1 MRKELKM
8 TQYELAGKSG
18 LALQT
23 INSLEGGRMW
33 ISDSSITSIAE
44 VFGLEIYELFYPY
57 DEKNTKNKNNLN
69 NLKILGILE
78 EKVETFKHKLLEDIN
93 HYICNEDKNEN

>member
-1 MRKELKM
+1 M